1 MNLIEQLGG
10 YEKAKEIVFDPLHP
24 QMTHVSNDGRHWV
37 NENFSYIPEIQSQ
50 IPKMARIDDIRKA
63 LLEYRRQH
71 NIFEVGDK
79 VVSKNGCELVSEITY
94 LQGGLAKIK
103 NEKFD
108 HVYSLQDFRHAE
120 PEEIKAGKRLEV
132 NQ

>member
-10 YEKAKEIVFDPLHP
+10 YEKAKRELELKEQNSVL
-24 QMTHVSNDGRHWV
+24 QCCSAVTAEM
-37 NENFSYIPEIQSQ
+37 
-50 IPKMARIDDIRKA
+50 IRDA

-79 VVSKNGCELVSEITY
+79 VVHPKFSNMKIYEICEISGDLFTVFYDRKSHSFKT
-94 LQGGLAKIK
+94 
-103 NEKFD
+103 D
-108 HVYSLQDFRHAE
+108 VRHATD
-120 PEEIKAGKRLEV
+120 EEIKAGKRLGV